1 MDWGMRRDEYV
12 EKQMKVNQEKKVKQ
26 LTLSPNVHFLF
37 HNSGKE
43 TTITQK

>member
-26 LTLSPNVHFLF
+26 LTLSPNVHFF
-37 HNSGKE
+37 VS
-43 TTITQK
+43 